1 MMQVNWAN
9 VQIILPKQGQ
19 SKWSGEVLLYKYDAH
34 TLSSVPSHAKFKLT
48 AAVESMWWGEK
59 AVVVHHCAVLLV
71 SWQGPTVL
79 PGMTWIS
86 IIYWNKPSYYLA
98 FSSMQSCPLH
108 IVQITGHRLNFR
120 LQFPIS
126 TTLFPLHWT
135 HNSCFDLWLSS
146 QVSHVYFS
154 QAFL

>member
-1 MMQVNWAN
+1 MFKLFCPSKGRVNEVEKFCSINMMHTHWA
-9 VQIILPKQGQ
+9 Q
-19 SKWSGEVLLYKYDAH
+19 SQAMPS
-34 TLSSVPSHAKFKLT
+34 LSSLQLWKVCGGGK
-48 AAVESMWWGEK
+48 K

-71 SWQGPTVL
+71 SWQGPTVP